1 MNIIL
6 GLFSV
11 DDFPLCKDGL
21 LFTEGSFPRLPLFA
35 GVSSTSWRVQ
45 HWKHKNMVISNSYFL
60 QYMYIVLT
68 NDSEFSCGCF
78 LCLPLRLCL
87 LLPAVG
93 LSSKS
98 AMVSEYSVPSDDAKA
113 YPQKITN
120 ITTTSC
126 LEKDVFLSYHECGT
140 KKNSEPPWGIKPQ
153 TFGFCTLILYHWAT
167 ETPWWVRSITKF
179 IWHVLHT
186 ARISNVDSIMFVDRN
201 KRDGRFF
208 GASCLQA
215 LLANIACNIALK
227 LSNQLVTWLNAS
239 WCISWQPANSRRIV
253 GPLFENNWPMMVNQ
267 LWINTQPTMLALIS
281 TLLELQSTFSLLLAD
296 YTLIHRSGFEWL
308 N

>member
-1 MNIIL
+1 
-6 GLFSV
+6 
-11 DDFPLCKDGL
+11 
-21 LFTEGSFPRLPLFA
+21 
-35 GVSSTSWRVQ
+35 
-45 HWKHKNMVISNSYFL
+45 
-60 QYMYIVLT
+60 MYIVLT
-68 NDSEFSCGCF
+68 NDSEFSCACF

-113 YPQKITN
+113 YPTKNHKHNNYILFRERCFFVLSWVWDKEKFWAPTRNQ
-120 ITTTSC
+120 TSD
-126 LEKDVFLSYHECGT
+126 LRILHSDTLPLSHRDSMV
-140 KKNSEPPWGIKPQ
+140 SEVYYKVHM
-153 TFGFCTLILYHWAT
+153 T
-167 ETPWWVRSITKF
+167 
-179 IWHVLHT
+179 HVLHT

-208 GASCLQA
+208 GTSCLQA

-239 WCISWQPANSRRIV
+239 WCISWQPANSCRIV
-253 GPLFENNWPMMVNQ
+253 GQLFENNWPMMVNQ
-267 LWINTQPTMLALIS
+267 LLINTQPTMLALIS

-296 YTLIHRSGFEWL
+296 YTPIHRSGFEWL